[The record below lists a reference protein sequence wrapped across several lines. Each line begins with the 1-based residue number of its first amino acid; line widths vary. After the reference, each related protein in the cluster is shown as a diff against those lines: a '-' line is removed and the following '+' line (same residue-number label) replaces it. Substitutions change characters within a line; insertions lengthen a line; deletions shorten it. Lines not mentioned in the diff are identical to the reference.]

1 MNALLFLGVA
11 VVVSVIGSLIVL
23 ARNRSPRSIDH
34 GIDDFAQR
42 MQALSPEQALSREPG
57 SPTDPSPTPDTT
69 GSSDGRPTGVALN

>member
-1 MNALLFLGVA
+1 MNALVFLGVA

-42 MQALSPEQALSREPG
+42 MQALSPDQAARA
-57 SPTDPSPTPDTT
+57 DDRPTPEA
-69 GSSDGRPTGVALN
+69 RPIDKDRT

>member
-57 SPTDPSPTPDTT
+57 AQAAPTLDITR
-69 GSSDGRPTGVALN
+69 SSDGRPTGEDRN

>member
-11 VVVSVIGSLIVL
+11 VLVSVIGSLIVL

-42 MQALSPEQALSREPG
+42 MQALSPEQ
-57 SPTDPSPTPDTT
+57 TPTPDPSATPNST
-69 GSSDGRPTGVALN
+69 GEERS